1 MSCHWRSLCLISVLI
16 LLFALPIIVWVFI
29 STTAD
34 SVLYSQMINAD
45 ATTQADIASQLAI
58 QQFYNGLIASPLVG
72 VLFVGLGGG
81 AYCIRKYVWD
91 ENVLV
96 TEDFF
101 HGVKAN
107 LLPSALVG
115 VLLTLVITA
124 LTSAGLFGGSV
135 AFRVLGWIAVAVIAI
150 FASYCFALNVFYKQ
164 NFFGTLFNAL
174 VLTVVKIPSNLIIL
188 LLSAIPFVPLLFL
201 PSILGT
207 TVVVLLL
214 AVFGFGYVLLNVI
227 LHACSVFDKFI
238 NKQSYPD
245 LFNKGLDVNE

>member
-1 MSCHWRSLCLISVLI
+1 MV
-16 LLFALPIIVWVFI
+16 
-29 STTAD
+29 
-34 SVLYSQMINAD
+34 NAD
-45 ATTQADIASQLAI
+45 AITQAEIASQLAI

-96 TEDFF
+96 TDDFF

-107 LLPSALVG
+107 WLPSALVG
-115 VLLTLVITA
+115 VLTTIVVTA
-124 LTSAGLFGGSV
+124 LTSAGIFGGSTLWQVFAWIIV
-135 AFRVLGWIAVAVIAI
+135 AIIAI

-174 VLTVVKIPSNLIIL
+174 VLTVVKIPSNFLIL

-207 TVVVLLL
+207 TIVVLLL

-227 LHACSVFDKFI
+227 LHSCSVFDKFI
-238 NKQSYPD
+238 NKLLEYYFVKSLRYLHIHIFVQSKIY
-245 LFNKGLDVNE
+245 F